1 MIGEALAVAAHRLGA
16 DGAAVLARLGG
27 VIGDDARAAASTH
40 AALAP
45 HAARARRAQWLATAR
60 LAAPA
65 GFRAIHASWIEAAL
79 VDRPA
84 RTRSA
89 VANGGDAVDLYLA
102 RWALAGFVAMPAT
115 TSRAHRP
122 AELPGLDPEA
132 LRAWLERAG
141 ADQLARAAQ
150 LAGGDVLALA
160 ERDPAL
166 VAALDRIA
174 RPPRLGQLGSDR
186 AIVKRCAGIANDD
199 VRLVRLGARA
209 VAPHLDGR
217 VRRQLVQRLPRALA
231 IGNDLHDFA
240 ADPHPVSWSALA

>member
-1 MIGEALAVAAHRLGA
+1 MIGEAVAAVAYKLGA

-27 VIGDDARAAASTH
+27 VIGNDARAATS
-40 AALAP
+40 ALAKQAP
-45 HAARARRAQWLATAR
+45 HVARVQRAHWLAAARLP
-60 LAAPA
+60 APA

-79 VDRPA
+79 ADRPA

-102 RWALAGFVAMPAT
+102 RAALAGFVAMPAGA
-115 TSRAHRP
+115 SRARVP
-122 AELPGLDPEA
+122 SELPGLEPEA
-132 LRAWLERAG
+132 LRVWLERAG

-160 ERDPAL
+160 GREPVL

-174 RPPRLGQLGSDR
+174 KPPRVGHLGNDR

-209 VAPHLDGR
+209 VAPHLDAL
-217 VRRQLVQRLPRALA
+217 VRRQLVQRLPRELA
-231 IGNDLHDFA
+231 IANDLHDFA
-240 ADPHPVSWSALA
+240 GDSHPVSWSALA